1 MELPPALAT
10 SIVTST
16 PFLAFKTALVA
27 PVELFCVPVVA
38 VKPIISVALRVVPV
52 LIMTTSSSVPLAPPR
67 SLTVSEP
74 PSIVM
79 ISFPAPP
86 VIISSPA
93 PPEIVSI
100 PPPPSIVSIALPPSI
115 VSAPA
120 PPFRVSSPVP
130 PTSLKALEFPVAAE
144 TSIVTSTPSLAF
156 KTALSAPAV
165 LFCCVVLF
173 AVKPFTFVALTVAL
187 ELTISTSSSEP
198 APPRSVII
206 SAPEVILK
214 VSLPVPPVRL
224 SVPAPPSRTSFPPL
238 PSIISAP
245 PDPVIMSPLSF
256 PLRSKLPE
264 PAFVIVIVL
273 PSA

>member
-1 MELPPALAT
+1 M
-10 SIVTST
+10 
-16 PFLAFKTALVA
+16 
-27 PVELFCVPVVA
+27 
-38 VKPIISVALRVVPV
+38 
-52 LIMTTSSSVPLAPPR
+52 
-67 SLTVSEP
+67 SL
-74 PSIVM
+74 
-79 ISFPAPP
+79 
-86 VIISSPA
+86 
-93 PPEIVSI
+93 
-100 PPPPSIVSIALPPSI
+100 
-115 VSAPA
+115 
-120 PPFRVSSPVP
+120 PVP

-273 PSA
+273 PSACALIIAVAALVVSLSASKLDDKLAVAVPPVTTKSSPVCKSVIVSDPAETVIVSSPLPPVIISSPTPPFRISAPPPELIISPPLPPVIVSAASPPVIVKASA